1 MTNRNNLLWAFS
13 AITMLLI
20 CSACGQT
27 DSTKNSAPAH
37 QISTNDVILADDS
50 SSSSSSSEEGV
61 NANDLVLTLDTFST
75 FPPEI
80 DGCACYFCNDS
91 LEFEKRLYIYANDY
105 AQTSFLK
112 INGVMTKFVQIDFKE
127 LSTTTT
133 IAKAIS
139 DQYEMTIE
147 CIDGIQS
154 GDETWINTGTIK
166 LTDKKGRTLTKT
178 FYGECGC

>member
-1 MTNRNNLLWAFS
+1 LE
-13 AITMLLI
+13 
-20 CSACGQT
+20 Q
-27 DSTKNSAPAH
+27 
-37 QISTNDVILADDS
+37 
-50 SSSSSSSEEGV
+50 
-61 NANDLVLTLDTFST
+61 NDLAVNDLILSMDTFCT

-166 LTDKKGRTLTKT
+166 LTDKKGRTLTKI